1 MGVNFSGDFRIIE
14 YHDRL
19 PYPFPLQIA
28 LNSVKSLLRLL
39 PYLRK
44 YRKTVIW
51 GLGTVVASNLFTVL
65 QPMLVGDAIDR
76 LKEGLETGSIDSRAI
91 FLYAGAIVGL
101 TIVAGF
107 FTFLTR
113 QTIIVMSRHIEFDLR
128 NDFLSRLQNLSLSFF
143 QNTPTGD
150 LMAHATNDIGAVRN
164 VLGPGIMYPADTLV
178 TLTMSLSMMLWLDWR
193 LTLAALVPLP
203 LVSYAV
209 YRLGRVIHKKFEER
223 QEHYSKLTARAQEN
237 LSGIRIVKAY
247 VREEYEI
254 ARFGELSGEYLDKNL
269 VLARIQSI
277 MWPLMF
283 LLVGISLVITIY
295 FGGVRVLGGEISI
308 GTLTALFGYLM
319 LLIWPMVALGWVT
332 NILQQGAA
340 SMSRLAKIMD
350 TVPDIADGP
359 STDQSITSIGG
370 EIEFRDISFTHKNAA
385 RPALSGIS
393 LKIER
398 GMTLAVVGYTGSGKS
413 TLASLVPRLYD
424 VTEGAL
430 LIDGRD
436 IRTIP
441 LGTLRSAIGYV
452 QQETFLFSDTLGEN
466 IAYGAD
472 NGTEEHVRD
481 AAEVSQISR
490 DIGDFPKGFGT
501 MLGERGITLSG
512 GQKQRTSIARAVM
525 RNPKI
530 LILDDALS
538 AVDTYTEEEIL
549 RRLRGVMK
557 NRTSII
563 ISHRIS
569 TVKEADLIVV
579 LDEGRIAERGTH
591 EELIARRGI
600 YAELHEKQLLEEE
613 LENL

>member
-1 MGVNFSGDFRIIE
+1 M
-14 YHDRL
+14 
-19 PYPFPLQIA
+19 
-28 LNSVKSLLRLL
+28 KSLLRLL

-65 QPMLVGDAIDR
+65 QPKLVGDAIDR
-76 LKEGLETGSIDSRAI
+76 LKAGLEAGAVDSGA
-91 FLYAGAIVGL
+91 LLGYSGAIVGL
-101 TIVAGF
+101 TLIAGF

-113 QTIIVMSRHIEFDLR
+113 QTIIVMSRHIEYDLR
-128 NDFLSRLQNLSLSFF
+128 NDFLARIQRLPLSFY

-150 LMAHATNDIGAVRN
+150 LMAHATNDIGSVRN
-164 VLGPGIMYPADTLV
+164 VVGPGVMYPADTLM
-178 TLTMSLSMMLWLDWR
+178 TFSMSLAMMLWLDWR

-209 YRLGRVIHKKFEER
+209 YRLGKLIHRKFEDR
-223 QEHYSKLTARAQEN
+223 QAHYSRLTAAAQEN

-254 ARFGELSGEYLDKNL
+254 ARFGELSGEYLRKNL
-269 VLARIQSI
+269 VLARIQSL

-283 LLVGISLVITIY
+283 LLVGISLVITVY
-295 FGGVRVLGGEISI
+295 FGGMRVLGGQISI

-319 LLIWPMVALGWVT
+319 LLIWPMVAFGWVT

-340 SMSRLAKIMD
+340 SMSRLARIMD
-350 TVPDIADGP
+350 TEPEIADGP
-359 STDQSITSIGG
+359 GTDRSVTSIGG
-370 EIEFRDISFTHKNAA
+370 DIEFRDVTFTHRNAA
-385 RPALSGIS
+385 RPALSGVS
-393 LKIER
+393 LKIPR
-398 GMTLAVVGYTGSGKS
+398 GTTLAVVGYTGSGKS
-413 TLASLVPRLYD
+413 TLANLVPRLYD
-424 VTEGAL
+424 VTAGEL

-436 IRTIP
+436 VRTIP
-441 LGTLRSAIGYV
+441 LDTLRGSIGYV

-466 IAYGAD
+466 IAYGTD
-472 NGTEEHVRD
+472 DGTEEHVRT
-481 AAEVSQISR
+481 AAEISQIAR
-490 DIGDFPKGFGT
+490 DVDDFPKGYGT

-512 GQKQRTSIARAVM
+512 GQKQRASIARAVM
-525 RNPKI
+525 RDPKI

-549 RRLRGVMK
+549 RRLRGVMRG
-557 NRTSII
+557 RTSII

-569 TVKEADLIVV
+569 TVKDADQIIV
-579 LDEGRIAERGTH
+579 LNEGRIAERGTH
-591 EELIARRGI
+591 DELIALGGI